1 MIVNYLTYYCLKI
14 CAVTSGIWACDH
26 LGEVLQCPR
35 NKNAWDIRAKELNCT
50 YSAKKKDVYH
60 CVLDDTGTKLYE
72 LCAPA
77 VIIPG
82 RFCMFK
88 FLSVISF
95 LVT

>member
-1 MIVNYLTYYCLKI
+1 MYYSLKI
-14 CAVTSGIWACDH
+14 CAVISGIWACDH

-35 NKNAWDIRAKELNCT
+35 NKNEWDIRAKELNCT